1 MFRSEAFSE
10 NYALICSISRHF
22 LMNMDKNLR
31 YRGIFRKT
39 CLYSEHIETFSDENV
54 RFSKISRHIQW
65 DMHGRCTFSSS
76 GYYYLFPKAALGVP
90 IILIGLCKFGLNALR
105 FAEC

>member
-22 LMNMDKNLR
+22 PMKMGENDR
-31 YRGIFRKT
+31 YRGIFKQF

-54 RFSKISRHIQW
+54 RISRHIQW
-65 DMHGRCTFSSS
+65 DMHGRCTFLSSC
-76 GYYYLFPKAALGVP
+76 YCYLFPKAALGVLV
-90 IILIGLCKFGLNALR
+90 ILSGVM
-105 FAEC
+105 